1 MEGSKS
7 PKIIKLET
15 DYLVI
20 GSGAMGMAFVDEM
33 LIGSSKHGNNQNT
46 EFIIIDKHAKPGGH
60 WNDAYQFVTLHQ
72 PAAFYGVNS
81 KFLGE
86 GINQFKSLKLCLH
99 YQVACAN
106 HTVEYLFKFSTLWLL
121 GNQFAPNSKIFSIQN
136 ININL
141 INPT

>member
-33 LIGSSKHGNNQNT
+33 LIGSSNYGNNQNT

-86 GINQFKSLKLCLH
+86 GINKSLKIMLVLSGSMCQSYRRISFLILHFVALRAVCPQFQKILQCL
-99 YQVACAN
+99 
-106 HTVEYLFKFSTLWLL
+106 LL
-121 GNQFAPNSKIFSIQN
+121 IYDDCTRPA
-136 ININL
+136 L
-141 INPT
+141 